1 MINYFV
7 QETLNNDRKSFE
19 KDKSKQN
26 LEIHQERQEIRAEN
40 DAITKQKVCTKKFLR
55 EILLTS
61 V

>member
-40 DAITKQKVCTKKFLR
+40 DAITKQKVCTNFFMR
-55 EILLTS
+55 FC
-61 V
+61 